1 MKNKFTVEK
10 VNDLWKVNY
19 DDVELLFQSLEDL
32 SIYMENHFDSL
43 EETLKFEEEQK
54 ELYNEYSFQYYNKD
68 ESIN

>member
-19 DDVELLFQSLEDL
+19 DDLELLFQSLEDL

-54 ELYNEYSFQYYNKD
+54 ELYNECGFQYYNKD